1 MNTSP
6 DEQTPQSSPSQSSTS
21 QTVPKRFFSRKVI
34 RIILLFCAC
43 LIALGVLA
51 YIEED
56 VRGRIAWKHYKQER
70 EAKGDSFELK
80 SIVPAPVPDEENF
93 AALPMFKELFQKS
106 STNPQLSIIK
116 MPIGERLPGN
126 WHIGKVEDLAEW
138 RKIFE
143 NDNLIDALAQY
154 SAILDEVTKAS
165 RRPHCVFPIRYED
178 NFNALLPHLQPLRN
192 LTRVYRLRAL
202 AELEAGQN
210 EAAAE
215 DVLTSLRI
223 IQHLKN
229 EPLLITFLVRAAML
243 DETIQPI
250 WEGISAHRWNNL
262 QLVRFQEELKKIDQF
277 YGFSLAL
284 RGERILS
291 HHTIWMSEHRSRIDF
306 LIDFFSPMCKDC
318 NNFSLEPYIFY
329 LFPKGWF
336 CQNALTLDRF
346 YIETFLPAVDWEHH
360 CVSPSK
366 IEAVHQALRVKMSP
380 YNIFMRLMMPRSV
393 SATEP
398 AMSQTSAD
406 EAVLA
411 CTLERYRMA
420 QGDYPPTLDAL
431 VPTFVTSLPPDRIN
445 CQPLKYRRTN
455 DGKFVLYSVGW
466 NEKDDGGVVATR
478 KSGSQDYWNGDW
490 VWAFPSK

>member
-6 DEQTPQSSPSQSSTS
+6 DEQTPQSNPSQSSTS

-106 STNPQLSIIK
+106 STNPQLVSIFK

-126 WHIGKVEDLAEW
+126 WHTGKVEDLAEW

-154 SAILDEVTKAS
+154 STILDEVTKAS

-178 NFNALLPHLQPLRN
+178 NYNARLPHLQPLRN
-192 LTRVYRLRAL
+192 LIRVYRLRAL
-202 AELEAGQN
+202 VELEAGQN

-215 DVLTSLRI
+215 DVLTNLRM

-229 EPLLITFLVRAAML
+229 EPLLITFVVRAAML
-243 DETIQPI
+243 DNTIQPI
-250 WEGISAHRWNNL
+250 WEGISAHRWNNS
-262 QLVRFQEELKKIDQF
+262 QLAAFQEELKKIDQF
-277 YGFSLAL
+277 DGFSLAL

-291 HHTIWMSEHRSRIDF
+291 YHTIIWMIEHRGRIDF
-306 LIDFFSPMCKDC
+306 S
-318 NNFSLEPYIFY
+318 
-329 LFPKGWF
+329 
-336 CQNALTLDRF
+336 
-346 YIETFLPAVDWEHH
+346 
-360 CVSPSK
+360 
-366 IEAVHQALRVKMSP
+366 
-380 YNIFMRLMMPRSV
+380 
-393 SATEP
+393 
-398 AMSQTSAD
+398 
-406 EAVLA
+406 
-411 CTLERYRMA
+411 
-420 QGDYPPTLDAL
+420 
-431 VPTFVTSLPPDRIN
+431 
-445 CQPLKYRRTN
+445 
-455 DGKFVLYSVGW
+455 LYSMKFIVSMIRMVG
-466 NEKDDGGVVATR
+466 NLPDSTSSPRAGSTR
-478 KSGSQDYWNGDW
+478 TH
-490 VWAFPSK
+490 